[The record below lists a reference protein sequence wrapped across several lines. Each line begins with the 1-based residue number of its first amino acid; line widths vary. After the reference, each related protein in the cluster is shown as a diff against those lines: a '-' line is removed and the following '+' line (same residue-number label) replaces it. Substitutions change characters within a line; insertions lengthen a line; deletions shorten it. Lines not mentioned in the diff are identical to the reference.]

1 MKDEPICLGALVLP
15 EGATDAQIAEILAE
29 ARERGQAMDSA
40 KAAET
45 ARRRNRQAD
54 REAGQ

>member
-15 EGATDAQIAEILAE
+15 EGATDAQIAEVMAK
-29 ARERGQAMDSA
+29 ARQRSKAIHPA
-40 KAAET
+40 KAAEI